1 LTLLPPSLW
10 LDSQIA
16 IDSGFSARMTALSLR
31 FAVFYY
37 FPASLK
43 APQQMNRQKAYNGAR
58 IAVNFSPIQY

>member
-1 LTLLPPSLW
+1 MLGPVAAKPW

-16 IDSGFSARMTALSLR
+16 IDSGFSARMMALSLR

-43 APQQMNRQKAYNGAR
+43 APQ
-58 IAVNFSPIQY
+58 